1 MLKYNFLLYLI
12 SPFILLK
19 VIAYCLKNS
28 SPLSYTSTK
37 LFGKSLAKNYS
48 LWLHAASVGEMKIAI
63 KVSEYLLEKGYK
75 DILIT
80 SNTPSSEF
88 IFKESDL
95 NGVDHCYLPFD
106 FFFATKKFVK
116 SVSADLLIIIE
127 TEIWP
132 NLYRF
137 CKKNKTD
144 IITINGRFNP
154 PQGLLGL
161 MSKKLYISTLDKINH
176 IYCKSEKDVSAF
188 KDFINESKISLTGNI
203 KHSLV
208 SNDVSEQRIV
218 DKKYVLLASSHHRE
232 EIIVIK
238 EWLKLK
244 SNKYLLVIAP
254 RHPERLGDILSD
266 IPLSGVNISIRSKAE
281 KIRGSTQIYIADTLG
296 EMNNLIKYSEF
307 TIFGGS
313 FVDVGGHSF
322 MEAAAHSKA
331 IIVGPYMYNFVE
343 ETEEFLKNNALI
355 MCQKPEMLKNI
366 FEKLFRSKSKRVIF
380 EKNAKLLLD
389 AKASII
395 HEYIS
400 NIEKHISHKSI

>member
-1 MLKYNFLLYLI
+1 M
-12 SPFILLK
+12 
-19 VIAYCLKNS
+19 
-28 SPLSYTSTK
+28 
-37 LFGKSLAKNYS
+37 
-48 LWLHAASVGEMKIAI
+48 
-63 KVSEYLLEKGYK
+63 
-75 DILIT
+75 
-80 SNTPSSEF
+80 
-88 IFKESDL
+88 
-95 NGVDHCYLPFD
+95 
-106 FFFATKKFVK
+106 
-116 SVSADLLIIIE
+116 
-127 TEIWP
+127 
-132 NLYRF
+132 
-137 CKKNKTD
+137 
-144 IITINGRFNP
+144 
-154 PQGLLGL
+154 
-161 MSKKLYISTLDKINH
+161 MSKRLYINTLDKVNH
-176 IYCKSEKDVSAF
+176 IYCKSEKDASAF
-188 KDFINESKISLTGNI
+188 KDYMDKSKISFTGNI
-203 KHSLV
+203 KNSLL
-208 SNDVSEQRIV
+208 SDDVNSERII

-266 IPLSGVNISIRSKAE
+266 IPLSGVNIAIRSKGE
-281 KIRGSTQIYIADTLG
+281 KIRGSTQIYIADTFG

-366 FEKLFRSKSKRVIF
+366 FEKLFRSKSKRIIF

-395 HEYIS
+395 NDYIS
-400 NIEKHISHKSI
+400 NIEKHISHKLI

>member
-19 VIAYCLKNS
+19 LIIYGLKNS
-28 SPLSYTSTK
+28 TSLSYIGNK
-37 LFGKSLAKNYS
+37 LFGISLTKSYS
-48 LWLHAASVGEMKIAI
+48 IWLHAASVGEMNIAM
-63 KVSEYLLEKGYK
+63 KVSKLLVEKGYK

-88 IFKESDL
+88 IFKESNL

-106 FFFATKKFVK
+106 FFFATKKFVR
-116 SVSADLLIIIE
+116 SISADLLIIIE

-132 NLYRF
+132 NLYSI

-154 PQGLLGL
+154 PQGLLRV
-161 MSKKLYISTLDKINH
+161 MSKRLYINTLDKVNH
-176 IYCKSEKDVSAF
+176 IYCKSEKDASAF
-188 KDFINESKISLTGNI
+188 KDYMDKSKISFTGNI
-203 KHSLV
+203 KNSLL
-208 SNDVSEQRIV
+208 SDDVNSERII

-266 IPLSGVNISIRSKAE
+266 IPLSGVNIAIRSKGE
-281 KIRGSTQIYIADTLG
+281 KIRGSTQIYIADTFG

-366 FEKLFRSKSKRVIF
+366 FEKLFRSKSKRIIF

-395 HEYIS
+395 NDYIS
-400 NIEKHISHKSI
+400 NIEKHISHKLI

>member
-1 MLKYNFLLYLI
+1 MLKYNFLLYLT

-19 VIAYCLKNS
+19 LIIYGLKNS
-28 SPLSYTSTK
+28 TSLSYISNK
-37 LFGKSLAKNYS
+37 LFGKSLTKEYS

-63 KVSEYLLEKGYK
+63 EVTKYLLEKGYK

-88 IFKESDL
+88 IYKGSDL
-95 NGVDHCYLPFD
+95 KGIDHCYLPLD
-106 FFFATKKFVK
+106 FFFATQKFVK
-116 SVSADLLIIIE
+116 SVSADLLIIVE

-132 NLYRF
+132 NLYHS
-137 CKKNKTD
+137 CKKNKTN

-161 MSKKLYISTLDKINH
+161 MSKSLYRSTLDKIDH
-176 IYCKSEKDVSAF
+176 VYCKSQQDVSAF
-188 KDFINESKISLTGNI
+188 KEYIEESKISLTGNI

-208 SNDVSEQRIV
+208 SSDVNTERIV

-232 EIIVIK
+232 EIIIIK

-266 IPLSGVNISIRSKAE
+266 IPLSGVNIAIRSKAE

-296 EMNNLIKYSEF
+296 EMSNLIKYSEF
-307 TIFGGS
+307 AIFGGS

-322 MEAAAHSKA
+322 MEAAAYSKA

-366 FEKLFRSKSKRVIF
+366 FEKLFRSKSKRIIF

-400 NIEKHISHKSI
+400 NIEKHIIHKPI